1 MVNVK
6 RAIFSGLILGLIYK
20 LPCRVNFDSMHYSTL
35 FWKVFQKDSDSS
47 QSFEIT
53 FLPAHV
59 HVSSPYA
66 TYQLQPSGGNT
77 PVCQNGHKSL
87 QQPLSPWL
95 LSAADKLDSAAGM
108 HLIFTR
114 CEGAPGAWFIAGPQ
128 PHDIIN
134 TVTIS
139 GNNKSVQQSRLLSS
153 LTWWVQVFPEKT
165 QSSQFAATN
174 DTSSKVTV
182 TAWIPLILLLSLKKP
197 YIENIFW
204 HATHKAFYMTELAI
218 EKLPVDIDVKIK
230 ARKLLVWQTK
240 APTSQKASGKNH
252 VCVFVNAKFMISF
265 TFDTLAITSPLLSF
279 LEGQGDLYLCKE
291 EELRR
296 YWTRQCTPSANSLS
310 G

>member
-1 MVNVK
+1 MNDTEPKRFRYLHLITGNLKLVSSGRWIWKPCFVPQSGIRQTPAIHLAVRLIFRSSTEILRAPGSPRLAAWGSQGPQQFSGWKYLPARRGLAMVNVK

-66 TYQLQPSGGNT
+66 TYQLQPTRGNT
-77 PVCQNGHKSL
+77 PVCQNGHKSR

-95 LSAADKLDSAAGM
+95 RSAADKLDSAAGM

-134 TVTIS
+134 TVTIF

-153 LTWWVQVFPEKT
+153 LTWWVQVLPEKT

-204 HATHKAFYMTELAI
+204 HATHKDF
-218 EKLPVDIDVKIK
+218 
-230 ARKLLVWQTK
+230 
-240 APTSQKASGKNH
+240 
-252 VCVFVNAKFMISF
+252 
-265 TFDTLAITSPLLSF
+265 
-279 LEGQGDLYLCKE
+279 
-291 EELRR
+291 
-296 YWTRQCTPSANSLS
+296 
-310 G
+310 